1 MKLCFLPLLHVG
13 AVREKCVEGK
23 GKKKKKK
30 GKEGYKVQLR

>member
-13 AVREKCVEGK
+13 AVKEKCVEGK
-23 GKKKKKK
+23 GKKKKK